1 MTAYELRIID
11 WSSDVC
17 SSDLINGGQA
27 YHKQIGI
34 SNDTSISF
42 GSITVRNIFGY
53 RHNWVDQLINTG
65 ATGPLFLP
73 DGTQFSIFHAGEQYN
88 REYLT
93 EEIQVLGKFEGFDF
107 IVGGFLSHDR
117 SAGAMGSTF
126 GAFAVGDVPG
136 VPVTAHVR

>member
-27 YHKQIGI
+27 YRKQIGI

-42 GSITVRNIFGY
+42 GNITVRNIFGY

-73 DGTQFSIFHAGEQYN
+73 DGTQFSIFHAGEQY
-88 REYLT
+88 RS
-93 EEIQVLGKFEGFDF
+93 EEQTSELQSLMRISYAVL
-107 IVGGFLSHDR
+107 
-117 SAGAMGSTF
+117 
-126 GAFAVGDVPG
+126 
-136 VPVTAHVR
+136 